1 MRDPKLPQTN
11 RRGFVVGTTAA
22 ASSFLVGNSAFAG
35 PPEECPTKDC
45 NADTDCGKQGKCVE
59 NDEGQKH
66 CQWKIKLATVAPRG
80 TPWSKQLRGIKK
92 RLQAESCGGFK
103 VKAYLGGALGG
114 EIETL
119 ERCKRGTV
127 QIWGGTAG
135 ALSSKIPEFGCF
147 ELPYLFPNLKAA
159 DKVIDSLRLEIE
171 GLLWKNGFKLLFMS
185 ENGRRSIGANFGFIK
200 SPGDLKGKKMRSQ
213 QSDVH
218 LNTWRALGASPV
230 PISVTEVLTSLQ
242 TGAVDGFDNTE
253 LFTFAGSW
261 YQAITHFTLTR
272 HSYQPGF
279 VIASRKFW
287 DDLPKDMQTML
298 LGDPQAEAD
307 KGRRDIRK
315 LEPALVKNFENAGIA
330 VHTSTDSEK
339 KAFAAATRKT
349 HDMFKKKYKGAG
361 AKLLNGIYR
370 KL

>member
-1 MRDPKLPQTN
+1 MTDKLSKTN
-11 RRGFVVGTTAA
+11 RRNFVVGSTAA
-22 ASSFLVGNSAFAG
+22 VSTFFIGGRALASDPS
-35 PPEECPTKDC
+35 CPTGDC
-45 NADTDCGKQGKCVE
+45 SADGECGSLGKCVE
-59 NDEGQKH
+59 GDDGKKH
-66 CQWKIKLATVAPRG
+66 CQWKVKLATVAPRG
-80 TPWSKQLRGIKK
+80 TPWSKQLQGIKK
-92 RLQAESCGGFK
+92 RLQKESCGQFK

-119 ERCKRGTV
+119 ERCKRGSV

-147 ELPYLFPNLKAA
+147 ELPYLFPTLPAA
-159 DKVIDSLRLEIE
+159 DKVIDSLRMEIE

-185 ENGRRSIGANFGFIK
+185 ENGRRSIGAKFGFIK
-200 SPGDLKGKKMRSQ
+200 SPDDLKGKKMRSQ

-230 PISVTEVLTSLQ
+230 PIPVTEVLTSLQ

-287 DDLPKDMQTML
+287 EDLPKPMQTML

-307 KGRRDIRK
+307 KGRRDIRR
-315 LEPALVKNFENAGIA
+315 LEPALIKNFENAGIA
-330 VHTSTDSEK
+330 VHEST
-339 KAFAAATRKT
+339 KAERDVFAKATRST
-349 HDMFKKKYKGAG
+349 HGDFKRKYKGSG
-361 AKLLNGIYR
+361 AKLLDAIYK

>member
-1 MRDPKLPQTN
+1 MTHSKLLKSKRRD
-11 RRGFVVGTTAA
+11 FVLGTGAA
-22 ASSFLVGNSAFAG
+22 ASAFLAGRGAWAFGPECSDEVCTDDAACGDSA
-35 PPEECPTKDC
+35 
-45 NADTDCGKQGKCVE
+45 KCVDFE
-59 NDEGQKH
+59 DGKKH
-66 CQWKIKLATVAPRG
+66 CQFRVKLATVAPRG
-80 TPWSKQLRGIKK
+80 TPWSKQLSGLKK
-92 RLQAESCGGFK
+92 RLKADSCGQFK

-119 ERCKRGTV
+119 ERCKRGTI

-159 DKVIDSLRLEIE
+159 DKVIDSLRMEIE
-171 GLLWKNGFKLLFMS
+171 GLLWKNDLKLLFMS
-185 ENGRRSIGANFGFIK
+185 ENGRRSIGAKFGFIK
-200 SPGDLKGKKMRSQ
+200 SPDDLKGKKMRSQ

-218 LNTWRALGASPV
+218 INTWRAFGASPV
-230 PISVTEVLTSLQ
+230 PIPVTEVLTSLQ

-279 VIASRKFW
+279 VVVSRKFW
-287 DDLPKDMQTML
+287 EDLPKNMQEIL

-307 KGRRDIRK
+307 KGRRDIRR
-315 LEPALVKNFENAGIA
+315 LEPALIQNFENAGIA
-330 VHTSTDSEK
+330 VHESTDAER

-349 HDMFKKKYKGAG
+349 HEMFRKKHKGSG
-361 AKLLNGIYR
+361 AKLLKAIES

>member
-1 MRDPKLPQTN
+1 MTDELWNKKRRDFLL
-11 RRGFVVGTTAA
+11 GSTAA
-22 ASSFLVGNSAFAG
+22 LSALTWGRTAFAQD
-35 PPEECPTKDC
+35 PECPDGKC
-45 NADTDCGKQGKCVE
+45 EADGDCGETGKCVE
-59 NDEGQKH
+59 ADDGSKH
-66 CQWKIKLATVAPRG
+66 CQWKVKIATVAPRG
-80 TPWSKQLRGIKK
+80 TPWSKQLRGVKK
-92 RLQAESCGGFK
+92 RLQKESCGQFK
-103 VKAYLGGALGG
+103 VKAYLGGALGD
-114 EIETL
+114 EISTL
-119 ERCKRGTV
+119 ERCKRGSV
-127 QIWGGTAG
+127 HIWGGTAG

-147 ELPYLFPNLKAA
+147 ELPYLFPTLKSA

-200 SPGDLKGKKMRSQ
+200 SPDDLKGKKMRSQ

-230 PISVTEVLTSLQ
+230 PIPVTEVLTSLQ

-261 YQAITHFTLTR
+261 YQSITHFTLTR

-287 DDLPKDMQTML
+287 EDLPKHMQTML
-298 LGDPQAEAD
+298 LGDPQAMAD
-307 KGRRDIRK
+307 DGRKGIRR
-315 LEPALVKNFENAGIA
+315 LEPALIKNFENAGIS
-330 VHTSTDSEK
+330 VHKSTDSER
-339 KAFAAATRKT
+339 KAFAAATKNT
-349 HDMFKKKYKGAG
+349 HGMFKKKYKGSG
-361 AKLLNGIYR
+361 AKLLNAIYK